1 MTSHL
6 RHLRNVLPLVPRA
19 LLRCEIT
26 VGIHSKNGD
35 RAVRVCAAALTRE
48 VTKSLLV
55 TSVGHTGRPFCFLS
69 GASVLRSDTSRALAH
84 AQTQTGIRLFCRYFF
99 FRLSYFIVHAFVLPS
114 LTSLSHRL
122 VCSDLACQVEK
133 QSSVP

>member
-26 VGIHSKNGD
+26 VGIQNKNGD

-55 TSVGHTGRPFCFLS
+55 TSLGHNGRPFCFLN
-69 GASVLRSDTSRALAH
+69 GASVLRSDTSRARAH
-84 AQTQTGIRLFCRYFF
+84 AQTQTGIRLFVTTFLFF
-99 FRLSYFIVHAFVLPS
+99 MLSFFLLSP
-114 LTSLSHRL
+114 LSLSQT
-122 VCSDLACQVEK
+122 CMSDLACQVEK